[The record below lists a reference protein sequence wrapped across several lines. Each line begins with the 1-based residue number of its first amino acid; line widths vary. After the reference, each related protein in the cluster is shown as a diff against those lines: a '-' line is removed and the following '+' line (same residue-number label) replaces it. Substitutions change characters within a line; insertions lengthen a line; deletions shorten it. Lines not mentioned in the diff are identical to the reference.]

1 MKKKR
6 ILAITLARGGSK
18 GVPKKNIRKL
28 AGHPLIYY
36 TIVEALKSKL
46 IDRGEE
52 VLDIAEKAYPNETKA
67 VIKKLSELIKQGKIQ
82 NLISG
87 GELLS
92 IFRNLGLNF
101 SVSTSISVSKDG
113 KITSLSDKLKNEE

>member
-1 MKKKR
+1 MEEDKELEKLKRKKLNEIMNK
-6 ILAITLARGGSK
+6 IEK
-18 GVPKKNIRKL
+18 QHDDKNPK
-28 AGHPLIYY
+28 
-36 TIVEALKSKL
+36 TILKSKL

-87 GELLS
+87 GELLL

>member
-1 MKKKR
+1 MEEDKELEKLKQKKLNEIMNK
-6 ILAITLARGGSK
+6 IEK
-18 GVPKKNIRKL
+18 QHNEKNPK
-28 AGHPLIYY
+28 
-36 TIVEALKSKL
+36 TILKSKL

-113 KITSLSDKLKNEE
+113 KITSLLGLVVQAKEYFY

>member
-1 MKKKR
+1 MEEDKELEKLKQKKLNEIMNK
-6 ILAITLARGGSK
+6 IEK
-18 GVPKKNIRKL
+18 QHNEKNPK
-28 AGHPLIYY
+28 
-36 TIVEALKSKL
+36 TILKSKL

-52 VLDIAEKAYPNETKA
+52 VLEIAEKSYPNETKE
-67 VIKKLSELIKQGKIQ
+67 VIKKLAELIKQGKIQ

-92 IFRNLGLNF
+92 LFKNLGFNI

>member
-1 MKKKR
+1 MEEDKELEKLKQKKLNEIMNK
-6 ILAITLARGGSK
+6 IEK
-18 GVPKKNIRKL
+18 QHDDKNPK
-28 AGHPLIYY
+28 
-36 TIVEALKSKL
+36 TILKSKL

-87 GELLS
+87 VNRRGALKKFFI
-92 IFRNLGLNF
+92 IF
-101 SVSTSISVSKDG
+101 
-113 KITSLSDKLKNEE
+113 LKNKKNNVIFSNVTRM